1 MDLPGVFNLCPHLT
15 PQGLY
20 PSGSDLPDES
30 LPEDADL
37 SITFGRSMNT
47 VAHELGRLAMD
58 GPCLS
63 PASTH
68 EVVLVPTIAIS
79 NLDGSATS
87 AGTSRDPNSLSGA
100 QCQKCSYR
108 NSFFHFEINI
118 GGSVRQK
125 RSQSSG
131 SILIH
136 LTPCQRTST
145 IFQYGSQVLSL
156 SLTSM
161 QSASSRQVPTPPS

>member
-1 MDLPGVFNLCPHLT
+1 MYLPGVFNLCPHLT

-37 SITFGRSMNT
+37 SISFGRSMNT

-63 PASTH
+63 PTSTH

-79 NLDGSATS
+79 HFDGSATS
-87 AGTSRDPNSLSGA
+87 AGTSRDPNSLSGG
-100 QCQKCSYR
+100 QSQKCSYR
-108 NSFFHFEINI
+108 NSIFILRLI
-118 GGSVRQK
+118 SGAACGKSDSK
-125 RSQSSG
+125 AAARSSYISHHVNVPPRSSN
-131 SILIH
+131 
-136 LTPCQRTST
+136 TAPKC
-145 IFQYGSQVLSL
+145 
-156 SLTSM
+156 
-161 QSASSRQVPTPPS
+161 